1 MTMVIITTTPIGDG
15 LVLRH
20 LHHLHHPGIIQG
32 IIPVTAITIMED
44 IMVINDD

>member
-1 MTMVIITTTPIGDG
+1 MTMGIITTTPIGDG

-20 LHHLHHPGIIQG
+20 LHHPGIIQG
-32 IIPVTAITIMED
+32 IIPVAAITILED